1 MRKFGTGLLVS
12 ALFFFAAETA
22 VPVKAGEATFK
33 LTNEAPFNVMIKV
46 FAKARNWQW
55 PSHHTHWNLNDG
67 GQHELRISC
76 QDGEQ
81 VCYGGAYAA
90 NDATYWGVGFKG
102 DKACK
107 DCCLTCGNAAHA
119 WNLIKRPGT
128 GQPLRPAG
136 QPIDPGSVGVPADD

>member
-1 MRKFGTGLLVS
+1 MRKFGTSIVLSSLLV
-12 ALFFFAAETA
+12 LAAGA
-22 VPVKAGEATFK
+22 GAAHGGEATFK
-33 LTNEAPFNVMIKV
+33 LTNEAPFNVMVKV

-55 PSHHTHWNLNDG
+55 PSHHTHWDLNDSAR
-67 GQHELRISC
+67 HEFRISC

-102 DKACK
+102 DKGCA
-107 DCCLTCGNAAHA
+107 DCCLTCGNASHA

-128 GQPLRPAG
+128 GRPLRPAG
-136 QPIDPGSVGVPADD
+136 QPIDPGSVNIPATD